1 MKDWFGINDLSS
13 QISIM
18 TAFCGG
24 IIYGGNKLY
33 QAKNIELYKS
43 STLPIDKEIYARRA
57 GFNSFAY
64 LERSLEKQ
72 AMQFQAK
79 SFIGLVCVPVALSVY
94 LVACRM
100 RLLSSEGGG
109 VHKPNNTVNP
119 MMKDDINTRTKTDSK
134 KSM

>member
-43 STLPIDKEIYARRA
+43 STLPIDKEIYAQRA
-57 GFNSFAY
+57 GFITFAY

-72 AMQFQAK
+72 LKKFQAK
-79 SFIGLVCVPVALSVY
+79 SFIGLVCVPVALTAY
-94 LVACRM
+94 LVRCRM
-100 RLLSSEGGG
+100 RLLSSEGGE
-109 VHKPNNTVNP
+109 VHRENNTENHC
-119 MMKDDINTRTKTDSK
+119 
-134 KSM
+134 